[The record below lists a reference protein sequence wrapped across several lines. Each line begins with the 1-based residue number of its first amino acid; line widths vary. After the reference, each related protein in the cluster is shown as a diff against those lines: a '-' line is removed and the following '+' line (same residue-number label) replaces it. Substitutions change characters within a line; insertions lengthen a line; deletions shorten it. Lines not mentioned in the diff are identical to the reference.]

1 MPIFAFLLGCVTGL
15 RSMTGP
21 ALVCWGAHFGWL
33 HLVETR
39 LGFLERTSTL
49 VVFTLLALGE
59 LVVDKLPNT
68 PPRTALLGMSA
79 RIVLGATCGYALA
92 LSSGGGE
99 LLFAAAAVVGA
110 VAGAFAGINFRRSLA
125 AQTSGLI
132 WLGLCLRM
140 QLRSLAG
147 WLLCLVFEGCGCGSR
162 HNGTTV
168 ATNCDSPGSIHSHFS
183 RKERARNAVTLSV
196 TVPLFH

>member
-110 VAGAFAGINFRRSLA
+110 VVGAFAGINFRRSLA
-125 AQTSGLI
+125 AQTKWPDMVGALLEDAVAIISGLVI
-132 WLGLCLRM
+132 
-140 QLRSLAG
+140 
-147 WLLCLVFEGCGCGSR
+147 VSR
-162 HNGTTV
+162 V
-168 ATNCDSPGSIHSHFS
+168 
-183 RKERARNAVTLSV
+183 
-196 TVPLFH
+196 